1 MKHRIWM
8 RAFALFSALTLFGSC
23 LHCAGAEEESG
34 VRTPDFG
41 ALVQTAAQERVPG
54 VIVLSDAIY
63 YANKIQD
70 FNGRYASYLDA
81 TNENLGII
89 DVDGNILWRP
99 NDPRI
104 MMLMPEASGLC
115 GVYMEDPSFAAG
127 GGWQFYTVRGK
138 RLNPENVVCCGY
150 SSNRDWATGEE
161 RFLCGEALIK
171 QTGEPVGGMLADT
184 AGHCIV
190 AESFGLVYN
199 GLLPI
204 CKNGK
209 WALCDLNEK
218 TILPYDYDELSFVDE
233 YVLLAKQNGA
243 YRLID
248 RGGKTVAELPGV
260 SEASSLAPD
269 CARVLIKK
277 NGLLGLCDAKGRQT
291 SPCSYSM
298 LSIVNLGYD
307 SAEKGKYFSGV
318 RDGRLCFFSEDG
330 AVSMDLGA
338 VTGSSYDDT
347 YVGAFHLA
355 KNLWWVNLKIVNDR
369 GMPCFLEK
377 CTDYLCRNGY
387 LLLQDFTYQTRSG
400 VTVCL
405 DSELRELFRLECAHY
420 GCQATRS
427 AVCCIKDGAACY
439 YSLAD
444 GTLLNKYECSD
455 PESISFSAINDWGTV
470 LSLDDACALTD
481 AEGNLLTDFSYQ
493 SAMLFGDGVY
503 ALKQNGKLHLVDANG
518 TELLD
523 PVVDTGTFHL
533 LLSDYTA
540 YARNGKYGFLRYRAA
555 DEPMFIDVKKSSWFR
570 EGADFCA
577 VTGLMNGTGE
587 GKFAPQ
593 TVMTRAML
601 VRVLYNLSGTEA
613 ASFGFEDVQE
623 GKWYTDA
630 VNWAAENGIV
640 SGVGQNRFAPNTPV
654 TREQLVTILY
664 RYAQKIGAKPGAADA
679 LSGFTDA
686 EKVSEYAVEAM
697 RWAVDNGIITGVT
710 QTELSPRGTANRAQV
725 ATILMRF
732 VRRMYGSEQ

>member
-70 FNGRYASYLDA
+70 FNGRYAAYLDA

-269 CARVLIKK
+269 CARMLIKK

-298 LSIVNLGYD
+298 LSIVNVGYD
-307 SAEKGKYFSGV
+307 SAENGKYFSGV
-318 RDGRLCFFSEDG
+318 LDGRLYFFSEDS
-330 AVSMDLGA
+330 AVNMDLG
-338 VTGSSYDDT
+338 VKTSEI
-347 YVGAFHLA
+347 YVGARHLA
-355 KNLWWVNLKIVNDR
+355 QNLWLVNERLMNDR
-369 GMPCFLEK
+369 GELLFPGACS
-377 CTDYLCRNGY
+377 DAVYHNGY
-387 LLLQDFTYQTRSG
+387 LLLQNYDRQTYKA

-405 DSELRELFRLECAHY
+405 DPELREVFRLET
-420 GCQATRS
+420 GGMQILATRS
-427 AVCCIKDGAACY
+427 ALCGVKDGAVCF
-439 YSLAD
+439 YSITD
-444 GTLLNKYECSD
+444 GTLLNKYECGELD
-455 PESISFSAINDWGTV
+455 PVYGHLGFSAVNDWGTIV
-470 LSLDDACALTD
+470 DLNNVCALTD
-481 AEGNLLTDFSYQ
+481 ADGNLLTDFSYQ

-523 PVVDTGTFHL
+523 PVVDTGKFQL